1 MKIKNNEN
9 RQSLAEA
16 KTIVIRYLKYR
27 PRSEREIIEKLRSRE
42 FCEEIIQ
49 QTVAYLKRIGEIND
63 KQFAAGWA
71 RSRLNKPFGINR
83 IRMELKHKGIDD
95 AIIAETLNECC
106 PDRDEYD
113 AVLTLAQQQWHK
125 YRGLDQCSAQR
136 RLYHYLLRRGFKSDT
151 IMKALRQL

>member
-49 QTVAYLKRIGEIND
+49 QTVA
-63 KQFAAGWA
+63 
-71 RSRLNKPFGINR
+71 
-83 IRMELKHKGIDD
+83 
-95 AIIAETLNECC
+95 
-106 PDRDEYD
+106 
-113 AVLTLAQQQWHK
+113 
-125 YRGLDQCSAQR
+125 
-136 RLYHYLLRRGFKSDT
+136 
-151 IMKALRQL
+151 